1 MFAPAVI
8 GRVKWRALR
17 PGIHNKIETPPNG
30 ERLKKKQLILGLVAL
45 VALVALF
52 IWGREKFHFDFG
64 VFRTQLAEADWRK
77 IALGIICIYVAFV
90 FRSVR
95 WAALLK
101 HNKKI
106 PPFSLFGTQVIG
118 FTAIALI
125 GRVADPVRP
134 YLVAKKTG
142 LPLSS
147 QLAVYIVERLFDA
160 GSMALIFSV
169 AMLWIPEADIIKA
182 TSHSTMVSTLEHRS
196 PILATLF
203 ARYGG
208 LMLTLM
214 GAAFLFAVRL
224 WGAAVATFFEHTLGL
239 VSKKLGAAVGDKI
252 RTFHSGLDTMRTFSE
267 FAVTV
272 SLSIAMWIL
281 IAYAY
286 LITCRA
292 FTASPELAS
301 LSAPKCVLLMIASGG
316 ASIFQLPVIGW
327 FTQIGI
333 VAATITGLIG
343 ASPEAATACAAS
355 ILLVTFLATIPM
367 GLIWAQLEHVSLR
380 KVTHESEV
388 ADEIAVDHPAI
399 NEAE

>member
-1 MFAPAVI
+1 MDTTTE
-8 GRVKWRALR
+8 KEKQLR
-17 PGIHNKIETPPNG
+17 NG
-30 ERLKKKQLILGLVAL
+30 ERLKKRQLILGLVVLA
-45 VALVALF
+45 ALVALF
-52 IWGREKFHFDFG
+52 IWGRQKFHFDFG

-77 IALGIICIYVAFV
+77 IALGIGCIYFAFV

-106 PPFSLFGTQVIG
+106 PPFSLLGIQIIG
-118 FTAIALI
+118 FTAVALI

-134 YLVAKKTG
+134 YLVSKKTG
-142 LPLSS
+142 LPLGS

-160 GSMALIFSV
+160 GSMALIFSI
-169 AMLWIPEADIIKA
+169 AMLWIPEADIVKA
-182 TSHSTMVSTLEHRS
+182 TSHSRMISAMEHHS
-196 PILATLF
+196 PVLATFF

-208 LMLTLM
+208 LALTLI
-214 GAAFLFAVRL
+214 GALFLVAVRL
-224 WGAAVATFFEHTLGL
+224 WGTAVASFFEISFGL
-239 VSKKLGAAVGDKI
+239 LSKKLGAAIGEKI

-267 FAVTV
+267 FAVTA
-272 SLSIAMWIL
+272 SLSIVMWIL

-286 LITCRA
+286 LVTCRA

-301 LSAPKCVLLMIASGG
+301 LNPAKCVLLMIASGG
-316 ASIFQLPVIGW
+316 ASIFQLPVLGW

-343 ASPEAATACAAS
+343 ATPEAATACAAS
-355 ILLVTFLATIPM
+355 ILFVTFLATIPV
-367 GLIWAQLEHVSLR
+367 GLIWAQFEHVSLR

-388 ADEIAVDHPAI
+388 AEEIAVDQPAT
-399 NEAE
+399 NAAE